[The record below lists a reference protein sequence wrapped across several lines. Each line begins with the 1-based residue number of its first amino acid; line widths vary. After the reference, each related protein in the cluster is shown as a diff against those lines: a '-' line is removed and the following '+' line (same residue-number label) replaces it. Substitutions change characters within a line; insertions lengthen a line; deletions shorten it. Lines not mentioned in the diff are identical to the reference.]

1 MNHVVV
7 KDVRLG
13 GKTGAR
19 FLIIHTY
26 ETGHKGAYF
35 VWRKVSGQTP
45 ERIGFTSNLAD
56 LSRLWELATGERLS
70 GPLGSEVHFA

>member
-7 KDVRLG
+7 KDVHLG

-19 FLIIHTY
+19 FLVIHTY
-26 ETGHKGAYF
+26 QTGHRGAYF
-35 VWRKVSGQTP
+35 VWRKVGREAP

-56 LSRLWELATGERLS
+56 LSRLWNLATGED
-70 GPLGSEVHFA
+70 FD